1 MPKPNTTVEVQ
12 TSQKVNNPDGTQTE
26 ITVKERRLKK
36 AHDKQMARLQSR
48 QRRAA
53 SEVLS
58 PENDTDGSDE
68 SSSDGP
74 SVAAQTV
81 LDEKNSSEMPA
92 VLAKASKADRRKKPE
107 PSAPAPET
115 ESPAADSESGDP
127 AAE

>member
-12 TSQKVNNPDGTQTE
+12 TTQKVNNADGTQTE

-36 AHDKQMARLQSR
+36 AHDKQMTRLQSR

-53 SEVLS
+53 SEVPAPDS
-58 PENDTDGSDE
+58 SDAG
-68 SSSDGP
+68 SSDGP

-81 LDEKNSSEMPA
+81 IDDKNGSEMPA
-92 VLAKASKADRRKKPE
+92 VLGKPSKADRRKKPE

-115 ESPAADSESGDP
+115 ESPAADSESGDS